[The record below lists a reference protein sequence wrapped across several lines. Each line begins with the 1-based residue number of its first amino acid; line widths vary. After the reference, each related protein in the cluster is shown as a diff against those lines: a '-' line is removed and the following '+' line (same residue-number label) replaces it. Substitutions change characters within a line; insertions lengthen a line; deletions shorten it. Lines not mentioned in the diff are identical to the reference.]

1 MNAIRKDWKER
12 KRGKNNMTYQEWKNL
27 KSVRGADTK
36 RIVRN
41 FELNNPHLA
50 AMYEQQQAEETE
62 KMRQAM
68 TVDDR
73 MERWKTIAKLEDSGY
88 ADWKARREREVM

>member
-1 MNAIRKDWKER
+1 
-12 KRGKNNMTYQEWKNL
+12 MTYQEWKSL
-27 KSVRGADTK
+27 KSTRCEDAK

-62 KMRQAM
+62 KMRKAM
-68 TVDDR
+68 AIDDR
-73 MERWKTIAKLEDSGY
+73 RERWRQIAKLEDSGY

>member
-1 MNAIRKDWKER
+1 
-12 KRGKNNMTYQEWKNL
+12 MTYQEWKNL
-27 KSVRGADTK
+27 KSIRGEDTK

-50 AMYEQQQAEETE
+50 AMYEQQQAEETK

-68 TVDDR
+68 KETDR
-73 MERWKTIAKLEDSGY
+73 MERWKQIAKLEDSGY